1 MIPLSVFPFPSA
13 PCHKRVVSYPI
24 IAFRCRSFNLSIA
37 ALPWGRFS
45 FVQPLSL
52 LRRQGRVAAPSVC
65 FAVACIL
72 LAAAPTA
79 PPCFRRWRRSSPLPL
94 VGEPLAK
101 RLTFPI
107 CQSLPSIGEVAS
119 RSDDGEVWF
128 TMASRTKSEK
138 RQIPKIP
145 SKPIETFFGR
155 RVMDFPPS
163 TAQIGYNSRRRGT
176 GIGRA
181 RRGGGTREKEAADL
195 PSAPS
200 RTSLCPAGGTFWRK
214 RSAEHRYDPTR
225 IY

>member
-1 MIPLSVFPFPSA
+1 MRRSE
-13 PCHKRVVSYPI
+13 R
-24 IAFRCRSFNLSIA
+24 AFA
-37 ALPWGRFS
+37 HGQA
-45 FVQPLSL
+45 L
-52 LRRQGRVAAPSVC
+52 LRPTSQALRASSPCRGASGEEVKLCGMPKPPLDRGNGDDRRQRRNQGGAVGAAASRMQATAQQTLGAAPR
-65 FAVACIL
+65 AVA
-72 LAAAPTA
+72 
-79 PPCFRRWRRSSPLPL
+79 RRRR
-94 VGEPLAK
+94 
-101 RLTFPI
+101 
-107 CQSLPSIGEVAS
+107 
-119 RSDDGEVWF
+119 DGEVWF
-128 TMASRTKSEK
+128 TMASRTKSKK

-145 SKPIETFFGR
+145 SKPIETFFER

-181 RRGGGTREKEAADL
+181 GRGGGTRETEAADL

>member
-1 MIPLSVFPFPSA
+1 MLFIMDFHA
-13 PCHKRVVSYPI
+13 KKNPI
-24 IAFRCRSFNLSIA
+24 RSCRSRWGLFVSAYCPCTSGCQATCTDNRL
-37 ALPWGRFS
+37 LP
-45 FVQPLSL
+45 VLCNDDD
-52 LRRQGRVAAPSVC
+52 RRQRRKQGGAVGAAASRMQATAQQTLGAATR
-65 FAVACIL
+65 AVA
-72 LAAAPTA
+72 
-79 PPCFRRWRRSSPLPL
+79 RRRR
-94 VGEPLAK
+94 
-101 RLTFPI
+101 
-107 CQSLPSIGEVAS
+107 
-119 RSDDGEVWF
+119 DGEVWF
-128 TMASRTKSEK
+128 TMASRTKSKK

-145 SKPIETFFGR
+145 SKPIETFFER

-181 RRGGGTREKEAADL
+181 GRGGGTRETEAADL